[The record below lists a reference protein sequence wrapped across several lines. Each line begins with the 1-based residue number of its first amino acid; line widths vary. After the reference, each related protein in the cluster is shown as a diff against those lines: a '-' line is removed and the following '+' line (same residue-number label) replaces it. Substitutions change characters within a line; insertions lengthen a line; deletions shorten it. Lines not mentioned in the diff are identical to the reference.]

1 MKNRTKII
9 IGVVILLLVL
19 ALVFFYMKSN
29 KGSEGTGGKKAE
41 SLNSSEI
48 DYLLDTYPL
57 KEVPLYKITRVESSK
72 YYINFDPR
80 NTSYFENTNF
90 IYYNVVFLTDA
101 TQEELL
107 DYYTKLFDKPY
118 DEDYSSSDMVK
129 GYIGKY
135 RVSAAHYGAEDDNTA
150 YVQVYLPNDEFT
162 KENKYFGT
170 FPDLFEE
177 DSMFVEH
184 ENSYGLLNQLGGQ
197 TEYTKYYT
205 VIDSGDQDE
214 DGKDDVDEFG
224 VLLSKYAA
232 LYKDKPN
239 YALEGDLMSWEE
251 DGYLVKVSFSRDH
264 GRVYLNIRGSIENN

>member
-9 IGVVILLLVL
+9 IGIVILILILSL
-19 ALVFFYMKSN
+19 AFFYMKS
-29 KGSEGTGGKKAE
+29 KKDSEETEERSVE
-41 SLNSSEI
+41 SVNGSEI

-80 NTSYFENTNF
+80 NTSFFENTNY

-107 DYYTKLFDKPY
+107 DYYTELFDKSY
-118 DEDYSSSDMVK
+118 DEDYPSSDMVK
-129 GYIGKY
+129 GQIGKY
-135 RVSAAHYGAEDDNTA
+135 RVSAAHYAVDEDDNTA

-162 KENKYFGT
+162 KENKYFDT
-170 FPDLFEE
+170 FPELFEE

-205 VIDSGDQDE
+205 VIDGGDQDD
-214 DGKDDVDEFG
+214 DGEDDVDEFG
-224 VLLSKYAA
+224 VLMSKYVA
-232 LYKDKPN
+232 LYEEKPN
-239 YALEGDLMSWEE
+239 YSLEGTLMSWEE
-251 DGYLVKVSFSRDH
+251 DGYLVKVSFNRDH
-264 GRVYLNIRGSIENN
+264 GRVYLNIRGSIE